1 MIGEKMKKKKKFK
14 LVLAPMAGVTNR
26 AYRQLIRETNFQAV
40 DIIFTEMINATG
52 VSRMDNG
59 TLNLLPDRDESC
71 FVQIYANNAL
81 DLSKAAD
88 YILANYPKVNGI
100 DVNAACPVRKV
111 VRNGSGSA
119 LLHDPDKLKEIIKQ
133 LRIIVEG
140 TDKNLSLKIR
150 KGWEGYENY
159 LDVINI
165 CDEMGVDFVSIHGR
179 TVEQMYSGIADL
191 TVLDK
196 IKTERCEVFWTGD
209 IFSLENVLRIGD
221 YSDVVSGI
229 LFARGTFGNPWIISD
244 AKEVLNGREPMS
256 ITLEEKIHT
265 ILRHVELLLE
275 DYSPLKALG
284 QFKRFIAGYTK
295 GIRDV
300 RQKRNAIYRMNDLN
314 ELVELLITT
323 ISADY
328 DDEPGKKCSSK

>member
-1 MIGEKMKKKKKFK
+1 MIGEKMNKKKEFK

-26 AYRQLIRETNFQAV
+26 AYRQLIRETNFEAV

-52 VSRMDNG
+52 ISRLDNG
-59 TLNLLPDRDESC
+59 TLNLLPDWDESC
-71 FVQIYANNAL
+71 FVQIYGNNAL
-81 DLSKAAD
+81 DLSRAAD
-88 YILANYPKVNGI
+88 YILANYPKVEGI
-100 DVNAACPVRKV
+100 DVNAACPVKKV

-140 TDKNLSLKIR
+140 TGKSLSIKIR

-159 LDVINI
+159 LEVINI
-165 CDEMGVDFVSIHGR
+165 CDQLGVDFVSFHGR
-179 TVEQMYSGIADL
+179 TVEQMYSGNADM

-196 IKTERCEVFWTGD
+196 IKAERCEVFWTGD
-209 IFSLENVLRIGD
+209 VFSVESIQNIAE

-244 AKEVLNGREPMS
+244 AKEVLNGREPKS
-256 ITLEEKIHT
+256 ITLQEKIDT
-265 ILRHVELLLE
+265 IRRHVELLLE

-328 DDEPGKKCSSK
+328 DDEPGKICSSK